1 MDVNI
6 GGLLGLLIFVIIVV
20 AIAACI
26 LWAIQAPAIAME
38 RQYGRSSL
46 VSRPGSPVGGTPMPA
61 PKKPRKVL
69 RAFKDAAG
77 KQWQQGQDYT
87 GEDADAQAQQG
98 NVEAAPPEE

>member
-1 MDVNI
+1 
-6 GGLLGLLIFVIIVV
+6 
-20 AIAACI
+20 
-26 LWAIQAPAIAME
+26 
-38 RQYGRSSL
+38 
-46 VSRPGSPVGGTPMPA
+46 MPA